1 MNRYSSLGLVI
12 ISIASI
18 QFGAALAKGLFGVLS
33 AEGIAALRLFFAAL
47 ILLAVFRPWK
57 QKLSSEVLKACALYG
72 LCLGSMNLLFYLALA
87 RIPLGVAVA
96 LEFVGPLGVA
106 LILSRKPIDFL
117 WGFLACTGFAL
128 LLPIHAFSENLD
140 WPGVLLALAAG
151 VCWGFYILA
160 GAKVGAVVSPK
171 IASAIG
177 MSIAALVVIPFG
189 IFTEGAGL
197 FNPSILPAALAVALL
212 SSAIPYTLEMFAL
225 KKIPAKSFGI
235 LMSLEPA
242 FATLFGFLYLGE
254 TLGVIQLLAIVAIAL
269 ASLGSTLS

>member
-1 MNRYSSLGLVI
+1 MNRKSALGLVFL
-12 ISIASI
+12 SIASI
-18 QFGAALAKGLFGVLS
+18 QFGAAVAKSLFHVLS
-33 AEGIAALRLFFAAL
+33 AEGIASLRLFFAAL
-47 ILLAVFRPWK
+47 ILLIVFRPWK
-57 QKLSSEVLKACALYG
+57 LKLDIASYKACALYG

-96 LEFVGPLGVA
+96 LEFIGPLGIA
-106 LILSRKPIDFL
+106 LLYSRKAIDFV
-117 WGFLACTGFAL
+117 WGLLACVGFAL

-151 VCWGFYILA
+151 VCWGLYILA
-160 GAKVGAVVSPK
+160 GAKVGKIVSPK

-177 MSIAALVVIPFG
+177 MSVAALVVIPFG
-189 IFTEGAGL
+189 VVGEGTRL
-197 FNPSILPAALAVALL
+197 LSPEILPQALAVALL

-242 FATLFGFLYLGE
+242 FATIFGFLYLGE
-254 TLGVIQLLAIVAIAL
+254 ALSFIQILAILAVAI

>member
-1 MNRYSSLGLVI
+1 MNRFSSLGLVI
-12 ISIASI
+12 LSIASI
-18 QFGAALAKGLFGVLS
+18 QFGAAVAKGLFGVLS
-33 AEGIAALRLFFAAL
+33 AEGIAALRLLFAAA
-47 ILLAVFRPWK
+47 ILLLVFRPWR
-57 QKLSSEVLKACALYG
+57 QRLEREALKACALYG
-72 LCLGSMNLLFYLALA
+72 ICLGSMNLLFYLALA

-106 LILSRKPIDFL
+106 LIFSRKPIDFL
-117 WGFLACTGFAL
+117 WGLLACAGFAL

-151 VCWGFYILA
+151 VCWGFYILM
-160 GAKVGAVVSPK
+160 GAKVVSIVGPK

-177 MSIAALVVIPFG
+177 MSVAALVVIPFG
-189 IFTEGAGL
+189 AFSEGTRL
-197 FNPSILPAALAVALL
+197 LNLDILPAALGVALL

-242 FATLFGFLYLGE
+242 FATLFGFIYLGE
-254 TLGVIQLLAIVAIAL
+254 ALGAVHLLAIVAVAV